1 MLAEV
6 SVNAKVKTKVC
17 PTRLRSLEANVILNE
32 LSAFFVRVAK
42 LAVGVEVKVPWVV
55 AELPVQAGI
64 VRSVVS
70 PRK

>member
-42 LAVGVEVKVPWVV
+42 LAVGVEVKVP
-55 AELPVQAGI
+55 
-64 VRSVVS
+64 
-70 PRK
+70 